1 MTRLDDYRFA
11 LLATLPDVADAELA
25 AALEKGGPDF
35 VSFIIDHGLGPLW
48 HERTGRD
55 EFHECRMTA
64 EALYLA
70 QEHALHE
77 IDAVLDSAGIEFVV
91 FKGAANRLLLNENP
105 AIRACHDLDLLVRAE
120 DRVQAVSAM
129 VEAGFTIIPDTLN
142 ISHELVLS
150 KGLVDV
156 DLHWQLL
163 REGRLR
169 NDCATDMLDRR
180 RRENGIWM
188 LSAED
193 ALFVLLVHPAFAKHL
208 AAREM
213 GLHRVADIASWLHT
227 QSFDCQKVRAMLE
240 QNDVKTAAW
249 TTLRWVQLLTCR
261 SGPRPRPPTCMSGAT
276 PRPLTCTSGPWP
288 RLLTDTQPGHLRRK
302 WLNHW
307 LRSNISERTSKAHW
321 ARLLGFSL
329 FLHDTPGD
337 AMRALAGR
345 YRAQHESSNDL
356 EAFRELLS

>member
-11 LLATLPDVADAELA
+11 LLAAFPDVSDAELA

-55 EFHECRMTA
+55 EFHECRLIA

-70 QEHALHE
+70 QEHALNE
-77 IDAVLDSAGIEFVV
+77 IGAVLDSAEIEFVV
-91 FKGAANRLLLNENP
+91 FKGAANRLLLNKNP
-105 AIRACHDLDLLVRAE
+105 AIRACHDLDLLVRPE
-120 DRVQAVSAM
+120 DRVRAASAM
-129 VEAGFTIIPDTLN
+129 AQVGFTAIPDVLN

-150 KGLVDV
+150 KGAVDV

-169 NDCATDMLDRR
+169 SNCAADMPSRR

-188 LSAED
+188 PSAED

-208 AAREM
+208 AGWQM
-213 GLHRVADIASWLHT
+213 GLHRVVDIATWLRT
-227 QSFDCQKVRAMLE
+227 QSFDWQKVLAMLE
-240 QNDVKTAAW
+240 QTGVRTAAW

-261 SGPRPRPPTCMSGAT
+261 SGAT
-276 PRPLTCTSGPWP
+276 PRPLVT
-288 RLLTDTQPGHLRRK
+288 LNKMLTDTQPGHLRRK

-307 LRSNISERTSKAHW
+307 LRSNISERTTNAHW

-337 AMRALAGR
+337 TMRALAGR
-345 YRAQHESSNDL
+345 YRAHRKSSNDL